1 VLSGRRYG
9 AVEVCLKPESC
20 IAPEQVKSAVE
31 AYVPA
36 PAPAPSR
43 ATCVTGACT
52 DGAGGGGE
60 HATERESSALP
71 CCRSSCG
78 RLLRNRSILHRDGP
92 LPVSWQE
99 DPVLAPNVSGIA
111 ISGTGTTH
119 SLFAFCG
126 VPFSAAFGFGGQR
139 GTVRDAA
146 DDFWGCGPPT
156 MP

>member
-1 VLSGRRYG
+1 MLSCVRIVQAGTNPCHGMRRG
-9 AVEVCLKPESC
+9 
-20 IAPEQVKSAVE
+20 
-31 AYVPA
+31 
-36 PAPAPSR
+36 
-43 ATCVTGACT
+43 CT
-52 DGAGGGGE
+52 
-60 HATERESSALP
+60 L
-71 CCRSSCG
+71 CRSSCG